1 MSATSLLPTFKPNGS
16 RAALKQMMP
25 FALRCYMTESVPA
38 HQQAT
43 STDKMLAGRGSRRC
57 FRKP

>member
-25 FALRCYMTESVPA
+25 FALRCYMTA
-38 HQQAT
+38 ICT
-43 STDKMLAGRGSRRC
+43 SPSTGNLDRQDAGRARQQTML
-57 FRKP
+57 P